1 MKKLFSK
8 ENLTAYAGLGLGSV
22 AATLVETKAVPQLL
36 PEKLTADSPD
46 LATIVGGLAP
56 IIAGVF
62 TPTLVKGNFGQSLGD
77 GMIAAGAATL
87 TRYAIKKASPETA
100 AKLGIQG
107 DVFMSGA
114 EEMPMTSGQPL
125 MGNAGMSTYSADSY
139 DFTPATAGEMNF

>member
-22 AATLVETKAVPQLL
+22 AATLVEEKAV
-36 PEKLTADSPD
+36 EKYVP
-46 LATIVGGLAP
+46 ATIGEDAKSIIKGLTP

-77 GMIAAGAATL
+77 GMIAAGAASL
-87 TRYAIKKASPETA
+87 TRYAIKKASPEFA
-100 AKLGIQG
+100 SSLGIQG

>member
-22 AATLVETKAVPQLL
+22 AATLVEEKAV
-36 PEKLTADSPD
+36 EKYVP
-46 LATIVGGLAP
+46 ATIGEDAKSVIKGLTP
-56 IIAGVF
+56 IVAGVF
-62 TPTLVKGNFGQSLGD
+62 TPTVLKGAFGQSLGD
-77 GMIAAGAATL
+77 GMIAAGAASL
-87 TRYAIKKASPETA
+87 TRYAIKRVSPSTA
-100 AKLGIQG
+100 ASLGIQG

-114 EEMPMTSGQPL
+114 DEMPKMEQPL

>member
-22 AATLVETKAVPQLL
+22 AATLVEEKAV
-36 PEKLTADSPD
+36 EKYVP
-46 LATIVGGLAP
+46 ATIGEDAKSIIKGLTP
-56 IIAGVF
+56 IVAGVF
-62 TPTLVKGNFGQSLGD
+62 TPTLLKGSFGQALGD
-77 GMIAAGAATL
+77 GMIAAGAASL
-87 TRYAIKKASPETA
+87 TRYAIKRVSPSTA
-100 AKLGIQG
+100 ASLGIQG
-107 DVFMSGA
+107 DVFMSGM